1 MYDYLIRL
9 FRIVLALRFLTVA
22 AVVAGIAAIVLW
34 LMQR

>member
-22 AVVAGIAAIVLW
+22 AVVAAIAAIVLW
-34 LMQR
+34 IA